1 MTGHRDLCAG
11 DAALTDAIAEALTG
25 IDSRRRAGTSAT
37 PVGLAIVSALAEG
50 ADRIVARLAM
60 LRGASLEVVLPM
72 PPGDYLTDF
81 KSPSSQGEFD
91 TLLARATTVTELAWA
106 GERDEAYERAGRVI
120 LTVRTSCWPCGMGRP
135 PAAAAV
141 QPRSSPTPSSRACRC

>member
-1 MTGHRDLCAG
+1 MDDVITNEVTAGTTDPAGRIPLCLRIGVTGHRDLCAG

-81 KSPSSQGEFD
+81 KSPSS
-91 TLLARATTVTELAWA
+91 RASLTRSWPRPRRSPSWPGRASGTRLTNGQA
-106 GERDEAYERAGRVI
+106 G
-120 LTVRTSCWPCGMGRP
+120 
-135 PAAAAV
+135 
-141 QPRSSPTPSSRACRC
+141 